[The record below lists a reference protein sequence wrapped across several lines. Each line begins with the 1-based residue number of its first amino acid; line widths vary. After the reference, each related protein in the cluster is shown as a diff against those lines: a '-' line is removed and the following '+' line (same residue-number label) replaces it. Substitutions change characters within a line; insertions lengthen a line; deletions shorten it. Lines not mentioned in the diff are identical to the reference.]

1 MRIWVLHARR
11 RGLLRCGVGLV
22 LMKLKLQKQMR
33 KTQQTI
39 ANKSQETRKEVAS
52 WPNLPSNLAT
62 FSKAKT
68 GCCSCIIIIKRIKPT
83 STNFKWPNLDN
94 SKHNNLFIIL
104 FKWINKTLKM
114 LTTCSRSEF
123 YINKSTFVL
132 FPHLANLWHQQNM
145 IGPLTNSK
153 HIVVHS
159 LSLVLLLAQTH
170 THTVSAKIISHSNN
184 Q

>member
-39 ANKSQETRKEVAS
+39 ANKSQEARKEVAS

-132 FPHLANLWHQQNM
+132 FPPPCKSMTSTKHDWSTDQQQ
-145 IGPLTNSK
+145 T
-153 HIVVHS
+153 HCCA
-159 LSLVLLLAQTH
+159 LSQSGTFTGTDTH
-170 THTVSAKIISHSNN
+170 THCKCKNN
-184 Q
+184 IT